1 MEHSKNY
8 DKVKM
13 YYNTN
18 RWSLSM
24 LKRAINKW
32 ITIEEFKEITN
43 INFE

>member
-13 YYNTN
+13 YYDTN
-18 RWSLSM
+18 KWSLSM
-24 LKRAINKW
+24 LFR
-32 ITIEEFKEITN
+32 EITN